1 MLLLVFHYTRETLS
15 LVREFSCLKGRM
27 LGKTQ
32 CFKDARS
39 WLKLNRIVLKLFH
52 FPSFELVSSSAE
64 NKHCVLHLEEPGI
77 AL

>member
-1 MLLLVFHYTRETLS
+1 MV
-15 LVREFSCLKGRM
+15 
-27 LGKTQ
+27 GKAQ

-39 WLKLNRIVLKLFH
+39 WVKLNRIFLKLFH

-64 NKHCVLHLEEPGI
+64 NKHCILHLEEPGI